1 MHPGVFAAKEPE
13 RPAVIMG
20 AGPVVTFAELEA
32 RSNQVAWLA
41 RRCGLRPGDGLAV
54 IAENRPELFYLAWGA
69 QRSGLQFTAVN
80 WHLTGEEASY
90 IVTDCGARI
99 VVVSHQLA
107 GLAAQLGP
115 VLAPDVRRL
124 MIGGT
129 IPGWDAFT
137 DAVGTLPTTPIPDES
152 EGDIMLYSSGTTGR
166 PKGIRRPVSGAAFG
180 EHPDIPGH
188 WLRELLGMAEGD
200 VYLSPAPLYHAAPL
214 AWSMSCHR
222 SGATV
227 VVMERFEAEQAL
239 RLIEAHR
246 VTHSQWV
253 PTMFVRLLKLPAS
266 VRCAYDLSSLR
277 WAVHAAAPC
286 PVPVKQAMIDWWG
299 PILFEFYSMTEG
311 FGAASI
317 FSDEWLR
324 RPGSVGRPLMGVPHV
339 VGLDGAELP
348 PGEVGTV
355 FFEGGTRSEYHGDPG
370 KTAAAANE
378 RGWRTVGDVGYLD
391 HDGYLYL
398 TDRASNLII
407 SGGVNIYPQE
417 IENVLTMHPDVLDA
431 AVLGVPDPEMG
442 EQVKAVIQVNAAVGV
457 GAGAIAGAGESAG
470 TGAPGEA
477 GARAELADRLAA
489 YCREHLA
496 GFKCPRSF
504 EFTTGELRTPVGK
517 IRRGPL
523 REQFG
528 AEAGPFRP
536 TYRA

>member
-1 MHPGVFAAKEPE
+1 MHPGVFAAKEPD

-20 AGPVVTFAELEA
+20 AAGTVLTYAELEA

-54 IAENRPELFYLAWGA
+54 IAENRPELFDLAWGA

-80 WHLTGEEASY
+80 WHLTGEEAGY
-90 IVTDCGARI
+90 VVTDSRARM
-99 VVVSHQLA
+99 VVVSSTLA
-107 GLAAQLGP
+107 SLAAQLGP
-115 VLAPDVRRL
+115 VLAPGVRRL

-129 IPGWDAFT
+129 IPGWDSFE
-137 DAVGTLPTTPIPDES
+137 DAVGALPTTPIPDEC
-152 EGDIMLYSSGTTGR
+152 EGDVMLYSSGTTGR

-188 WLRELLGMAEGD
+188 WLRELLGMTEGD

-222 SGATV
+222 TGATV
-227 VVMERFEAEQAL
+227 VVMDRFEAEQAL

-253 PTMFVRLLKLPAS
+253 PTMF
-266 VRCAYDLSSLR
+266 
-277 WAVHAAAPC
+277 
-286 PVPVKQAMIDWWG
+286 
-299 PILFEFYSMTEG
+299 EFYSMTEG

-324 RPGSVGRPLMGVPHV
+324 KPGSVGRPLMGVPHV

-348 PGEVGTV
+348 PGEVGTIW
-355 FFEGGTRSEYHGDPG
+355 FEGGTPSEYHGDPD
-370 KTAAAANE
+370 KTAAAADE

-391 HDGYLYL
+391 RDGYLYL

-431 AVLGVPDPEMG
+431 AALGVPDPEMG
-442 EQVKAVIQVNAAVGV
+442 EQVKAVVQVNA
-457 GAGAIAGAGESAG
+457 
-470 TGAPGEA
+470 EA
-477 GARAELADRLAA
+477 GDQELADRLAA
-489 YCREHLA
+489 CCREHLA
-496 GFKCPRSF
+496 GFKCPWSY
-504 EFTTGELRTPVGK
+504 EFTIEELRTPVGK

-528 AEAGPFRP
+528 AAAGRYRP
-536 TYRA
+536 RRGWSS

>member
-1 MHPGVFAAKEPE
+1 VHPGIFAAKDPQ

-20 AGPVVTFAELEA
+20 ATGTVVTYAELEA
-32 RSNQVAWLA
+32 RSNRVAWLA
-41 RRCGLRPGDGLAV
+41 RRSGLRPGDGLAA
-54 IAENRPELFYLAWGA
+54 IMENRPELLDLAWGA

-80 WHLTGEEASY
+80 WHLTAEEAGY
-90 IVTDCGARI
+90 VVTDSGASM
-99 VVVSHQLA
+99 VVISHQLA
-107 GLAAQLGP
+107 GLAARLEP
-115 VLAPDVRRL
+115 VLAPGVRRL

-129 IPGWDAFT
+129 IPGWDAYSG
-137 DAVGTLPTTPIPDES
+137 AVGALPAIPIPDEC

-166 PKGIRRPVSGAAFG
+166 PKGIKRPVSGTAFG

-200 VYLSPAPLYHAAPL
+200 VYLCPAPLYHAAPL
-214 AWSMSCHR
+214 AWTMSCHR

-239 RLIEAHR
+239 RLIEAQR

-253 PTMFVRLLKLPAS
+253 PTMFVRMLKLPALARS
-266 VRCAYDLSSLR
+266 AYDLSSLR

-286 PVPVKQAMIDWWG
+286 PVPVKRAMISWWG

-317 FSDEWLR
+317 FSAEWLR
-324 RPGSVGRPLMGVPHV
+324 KPGSVGRPLMGVPHI
-339 VGLDGAELP
+339 VGLDGSELP
-348 PGEVGTV
+348 PGEAGTI
-355 FFEGGTRSEYHGDPG
+355 FFEGGTASEYHGDPG
-370 KTAAAANE
+370 KTAAVANE

-391 HDGYLYL
+391 DNGYLYL

-417 IENVLTMHPDVLDA
+417 IENVLTLHPDVVDA

-442 EQVKAVIQVNAAVGV
+442 EQVKAVVQVEAVGE
-457 GAGAIAGAGESAG
+457 IGEIG
-470 TGAPGEA
+470 GQ
-477 GARAELADRLAA
+477 ELAERLDG

-496 GFKCPRSF
+496 GFKCPRSY
-504 EFTTGELRTPVGK
+504 EFTAGELRTPVGK

-523 REQFG
+523 RERFG
-528 AEAGPFRP
+528 AAPGR
-536 TYRA
+536 YRAGRGSS

>member
-20 AGPVVTFAELEA
+20 AAGTVVTYAELEA

-41 RRCGLRPGDGLAV
+41 RRGGLRPGDGLAV
-54 IAENRPELFYLAWGA
+54 IMENRPELLDLAWGA

-80 WHLTGEEASY
+80 WHLTAAEGGY
-90 IVTDCGARI
+90 VVTDSRA
-99 VVVSHQLA
+99 
-107 GLAAQLGP
+107 
-115 VLAPDVRRL
+115 
-124 MIGGT
+124 
-129 IPGWDAFT
+129 
-137 DAVGTLPTTPIPDES
+137 
-152 EGDIMLYSSGTTGR
+152 
-166 PKGIRRPVSGAAFG
+166 
-180 EHPDIPGH
+180 
-188 WLRELLGMAEGD
+188 
-200 VYLSPAPLYHAAPL
+200 
-214 AWSMSCHR
+214 
-222 SGATV
+222 
-227 VVMERFEAEQAL
+227 
-239 RLIEAHR
+239 
-246 VTHSQWV
+246 
-253 PTMFVRLLKLPAS
+253 PTMFVRLLKLPAP
-266 VRCAYDLSSLR
+266 VRGAYDLSSLR

-324 RPGSVGRPLMGVPHV
+324 KPGSVGRPLMGVPHV
-339 VGLDGAELP
+339 VGPDGAKLP
-348 PGEVGTV
+348 PGEIGTI

-391 HDGYLYL
+391 CEGYLYL
-398 TDRASNLII
+398 TDRAGNLII

-431 AVLGVPDPEMG
+431 AVLGVPDAEMG
-442 EQVKAVIQVNAAVGV
+442 EQVKAVVQVAD
-457 GAGAIAGAGESAG
+457 GA
-470 TGAPGEA
+470 EA
-477 GARAELADRLAA
+477 RGLADGGAMAEAEARGLAEVAERLAA

-528 AEAGPFRP
+528 AAPGPFRP

>member
-1 MHPGVFAAKEPE
+1 
-13 RPAVIMG
+13 MG
-20 AGPVVTFAELEA
+20 AGPVVSYAELEA

-41 RRCGLRPGDGLAV
+41 RGCGLRPGDGVAA
-54 IAENRPELFYLAWGA
+54 IMENRPELLEAAWGA

-80 WHLTGEEASY
+80 WHLTADEAGY
-90 IVTDCGARI
+90 VVTDSGARL
-99 VVVSHQLA
+99 VVVSSGLA
-107 GLAAQLGP
+107 GLAASLER

-129 IPGWDAFT
+129 IPGWSSYEDAAGAL
-137 DAVGTLPTTPIPDES
+137 AVTPVPDEC
-152 EGDIMLYSSGTTGR
+152 EGDIMLYSSGTSGR
-166 PKGIRRPVSGAAFG
+166 PKGIKRPVSGAAFG

-200 VYLSPAPLYHAAPL
+200 VYLCPAPLYHAAPL
-214 AWSMSCHR
+214 AWTMACHR
-222 SGATV
+222 TGATV
-227 VVMERFEAEQAL
+227 VVMERFEAEEAL
-239 RLIEAHR
+239 RLIEAYR

-253 PTMFVRLLKLPAS
+253 PTMFVRLLKLPLS
-266 VRCAYDLSSLR
+266 VRSGYDLSSLR

-286 PVPVKQAMIDWWG
+286 PVPVKQAMIEWWG

-339 VGLDGAELP
+339 VGLDGAEVP
-348 PGEVGTV
+348 AGSVGTV
-355 FFEGGTRSEYHGDPG
+355 YFEGGTPSVYHGDTA

-378 RGWRTVGDVGYLD
+378 RGWRTVGDIGYLD
-391 HDGYLYL
+391 GDGYLYL
-398 TDRASNLII
+398 TDRARNLII

-417 IENVLTMHPDVLDA
+417 IENVLTMHPDVIDV

-442 EQVKAVIQVNAAVGV
+442 EQVKAVVQVA
-457 GAGAIAGAGESAG
+457 
-470 TGAPGEA
+470 GAPG
-477 GARAELADRLAA
+477 GDLADRLDA
-489 YCREHLA
+489 YCRAHLA

-504 EFTTGELRTPVGK
+504 EFTDSELRTPAGK

-523 REQFG
+523 RERFG
-528 AEAGPFRP
+528 AAPGPYRP
-536 TYRA
+536 GR